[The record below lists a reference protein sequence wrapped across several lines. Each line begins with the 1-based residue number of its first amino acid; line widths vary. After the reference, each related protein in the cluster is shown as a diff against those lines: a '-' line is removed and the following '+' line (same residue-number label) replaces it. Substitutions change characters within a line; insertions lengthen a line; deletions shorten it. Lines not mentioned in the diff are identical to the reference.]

1 MRIVFDLGSLTN
13 APNASLLQVEKS
25 PEVGEASPFNGRFCV
40 PVPEGASFQTD
51 ELPPA
56 YTLQDVVDQLA
67 GKLLAIYPMYS
78 NILYNFLMS
87 PTDIADLDLQASPPV
102 SALGGSPA
110 FTRAQSGRGVGP
122 LAVGTT
128 PNMTAILGQNNQVA
142 PPRPGM
148 LITQPV
154 DIGPLTGGAGADSFM
169 VWWWL
174 WAFDTDHDVI
184 SDFGGTAGSNDP
196 AIKTITETDQE
207 PAGFQVYISH
217 NDGTNWTPVGRLEP
231 VDLLS
236 FNTDVRLAFVN
247 TGLNRVY
254 LAAYAVLF

>member
-13 APNASLLQVEKS
+13 APNAAMLQVEKS
-25 PEVGEASPFNGRFCV
+25 PEVGDEFPFNGRFAV
-40 PVPEGASFQTD
+40 PVPEGAALQTN
-51 ELPPA
+51 ELPSPF
-56 YTLQDVVDQLA
+56 TVQDVVDQLA

-78 NILYNFLMS
+78 NIFYNFLMS
-87 PTDIADLDLQASPPV
+87 PADIADLDLQPNPPV
-102 SALGGSPA
+102 SPVDSITPL
-110 FTRAQSGRGVGP
+110 TRAQSGRGVGP
-122 LAVGTT
+122 LSVGTT
-128 PNMTAILGQNNQVA
+128 PNMTAILGQNNQTT

-154 DIGPLTGGAGADSFM
+154 DIGPLTGGVGSDSFM

-174 WAFDTDHDVI
+174 WEFDTDHDVI

-207 PAGFQVYISH
+207 PMDFQVYISH
-217 NDGTNWTPVGRLEP
+217 DDGASWTPVGRLEP
-231 VDLLS
+231 VDMLS

-247 TGLNRVY
+247 TGLDKVY